1 MIFRLQTW
9 MLAVACAH
17 MLLAPHAHA
26 QPADDSKTPLKA
38 TAEDLQWWR
47 EARFG
52 MFIHWG
58 PVSLTG
64 KELSWSRKGPYPF
77 DHYGNG
83 RTIPFQQY
91 DKLYE
96 RFNPTKF
103 DADQWVRIAQAAGM
117 KYLVFTAKHH
127 DGFSNFHSQH
137 TDYDIEHSPFRR
149 DIVAELAKACQAA
162 KMRFGLYY
170 SPRDWYHPDYM
181 TARHEQY
188 MKFYHGQLE
197 ELCTRYGQVDI
208 LWFDHIAG
216 TVKQWQPERTIRL
229 VRSLQ
234 PHVLIN
240 NRVALPC
247 KGGDVPAELTGDFDT
262 PEQEVGRFETQR
274 PWESC
279 ITLCGSQWSYKPD
292 GEMMTLRACVDALVR
307 CACGD
312 GNLLLNVGP
321 MPTGEIEPRQAAR
334 LKEIGDW
341 LANNGES
348 IYNTRGGPLKPGKWG
363 GSTQRGKTVYL
374 HILDFAGK
382 TAIELPP
389 LVEKIREATLLTG
402 GAVQVQQTAQNLI
415 LKIEKPAQQALD
427 TVVKLQFQPDGS

>member
-1 MIFRLQTW
+1 M
-9 MLAVACAH
+9 
-17 MLLAPHAHA
+17 
-26 QPADDSKTPLKA
+26 
-38 TAEDLQWWR
+38 QWWR
-47 EARFG
+47 EAKFG

-64 KELSWSRKGPYPF
+64 KELSWSRKGPFPL

-83 RTIPFQQY
+83 RTIPFEEY
-91 DKLYE
+91 DALYK
-96 RFNPTKF
+96 RFDPVKF
-103 DADQWVRIAQAAGM
+103 DAAQWVRIAQAAGM
-117 KYLVFTAKHH
+117 KYMVFTAKHH
-127 DGFSNFHSQH
+127 DGFSNFHSRH
-137 TDYDIEHSPFRR
+137 TEYDIESSPFRR
-149 DIVAELAKACQAA
+149 DIVAELARACHAVG
-162 KMRFGLYY
+162 MRFGLYY

-181 TARHEQY
+181 NERHAEY

-216 TVKQWQPERTIRL
+216 TVGQWKPEKTIRL
-229 VRSLQ
+229 VRRLQ

-247 KGGDVPAELTGDFDT
+247 KGGPVPAELTGDFDT
-262 PEQEVGRFETQR
+262 PEEEIGRFETVR

-279 ITLCGSQWSYKPD
+279 MTLCGKQWSFKPD
-292 GEMMTLRACVDALVR
+292 GEMLSLKECVQTLVH

-321 MPTGEIEPRQAAR
+321 MPSGEIEPRQAAR

-341 LANNGES
+341 LDKNGES

-363 GSTQRGKTVYL
+363 GSTHRSDTVYL
-374 HILDFAGK
+374 HILDFGGK
-382 TAIELPP
+382 EAIELPP
-389 LVEKIREATLLTG
+389 LAGEIQEASLLAGGQARVEQTKEKLLVTVG
-402 GAVQVQQTAQNLI
+402 QA
-415 LKIEKPAQQALD
+415 AQQPLD
-427 TVVKLQFQPDGS
+427 TVVKVRLK

>member
-1 MIFRLQTW
+1 
-9 MLAVACAH
+9 V
-17 MLLAPHAHA
+17 
-26 QPADDSKTPLKA
+26 PLKA
-38 TAEDLQWWR
+38 AAADLQWWR
-47 EARFG
+47 DARFG

-64 KELSWSRKGPYPF
+64 KELSWARKGPYPF
-77 DHYGNG
+77 DHYGND
-83 RTIPFQQY
+83 RSIPFQEY

-117 KYLVFTAKHH
+117 KYMVFTAKHH
-127 DGFSNFHSQH
+127 DGFSNFHSRH
-137 TDYDIEHSPFRR
+137 TDYDIERSPFRR
-149 DIVAELAKACQAA
+149 DIVAELAKACHAA

-181 TARHEQY
+181 NERHDQY

-216 TVKQWQPERTIRL
+216 TVKQWEPERTIRL
-229 VRSLQ
+229 VKKLQ

-247 KGGDVPAELTGDFDT
+247 KGGPVPEELTGDFDT
-262 PEQEVGRFETQR
+262 PEQEIGRFETQR

-279 ITLCGSQWSYKPD
+279 ITLCGSQWSYKPG
-292 GEMMTLRACVDALVR
+292 GEMMTLQACLDALVR

-321 MPTGEIEPRQAAR
+321 MPSGEIEPRQANR
-334 LKEIGDW
+334 LKEVGDW
-341 LANNGES
+341 LAKHGES
-348 IYNTRGGPLKPGKWG
+348 IYGTRGGPLKPGKWG
-363 GSTQRGKTVYL
+363 GSTQRADTVYL
-374 HILDFAGK
+374 HILDFGGQTK
-382 TAIELPP
+382 LELPP
-389 LVEKIREATLLTG
+389 LNGVIREATLLSG
-402 GAVQVQQTAQNLI
+402 GAVEVSQTS
-415 LKIEKPAQQALD
+415 EKLLVSIPKSAQQPVD
-427 TVVKLQFQPDGS
+427 TVVKLRLKRD